1 VERQQSEVS
10 LEEVP
15 EKLISI
21 VAKLTGS
28 QLSKLALHI
37 LEHLPALKLQWTLE
51 KALPKALPSLSV
63 PFVVELLTSLSKIA
77 SCEALIQVADSLVC
91 SVASKSGLSW
101 NLKGFLDTACRAMCE
116 LETHGRPNVVY
127 FLCRCIA
134 EKKED
139 GKTPLLPMDRMP
151 FGLIQYQLEFFN
163 ATHVCQISEPEDFRL
178 WRETMENE
186 FGGGK
191 FKRLFRGPMWSSCE
205 QKDIGIPQKARVNV
219 ACISTRTQNKRNQ
232 QSTFTGKPG
241 VQVSAL
247 QQLKAANPVGRF
259 WIKVDGTD
267 IKPALLESMRKVW
280 NGDVDLGNGELLNL
294 RRQ

>member
-1 VERQQSEVS
+1 MRKRFKTIDEAEDAFGITVDCYLESEKENVPAVERQQSEVS

-51 KALPKALPSLSV
+51 KALPKALPRLSV

-163 ATHVCQISEPEDFRL
+163 ATHVCQVIFVVFTRFLSFISE
-178 WRETMENE
+178 
-186 FGGGK
+186 
-191 FKRLFRGPMWSSCE
+191 
-205 QKDIGIPQKARVNV
+205 
-219 ACISTRTQNKRNQ
+219 
-232 QSTFTGKPG
+232 
-241 VQVSAL
+241 
-247 QQLKAANPVGRF
+247 
-259 WIKVDGTD
+259 
-267 IKPALLESMRKVW
+267 
-280 NGDVDLGNGELLNL
+280 
-294 RRQ
+294 